1 MIRKKWKVCVA
12 NLNRG
17 MYRKFWLR
25 RNAYKH
31 TQELK
36 NTLRGQPIAIW
47 LENTYRMTTQII
59 AGEEI
64 YKNRPVTELMCEIR
78 KQRYTEIDLLP
89 SHNIHMGVDARDA
102 LQNLKKLRGYITQEA
117 NAIDIDIQLKSIE
130 ILLNTIIA
138 SIDDGEYERILL
150 ESV

>member
-1 MIRKKWKVCVA
+1 MIRKNWKVCVA
-12 NLNRG
+12 NHNRG

-31 TQELK
+31 AQELK
-36 NTLRGQPIAIW
+36 NTLKRQPIAIW

-78 KQRYTEIDLLP
+78 KQRYTEIDLLQ
-89 SHNIHMGVDARDA
+89 SHNIHDARDA
-102 LQNLKKLRGYITQEA
+102 LQKLKNLRRYITQEA

-130 ILLNTIIA
+130 IHVNTIIA
-138 SIDDGEYERILL
+138 LIEDGEYERILL
-150 ESV
+150 GSV